1 MNLSA
6 KSPTD
11 IQGLEVFPSAFR
23 ICVNEESA
31 SRSDCNSSLE
41 ATVSHT
47 HTATHSPGTSATQ
60 C

>member
-23 ICVNEESA
+23 ICENEESA